1 MNDDISKFI
10 LSLAIAAIVAIGV
23 LVTYISYVVEPE
35 QLIKHQQL
43 YSTWCKA
50 ENRTDLTYDEW
61 YSLYLAKLLPRQTIN
76 QK

>member
-1 MNDDISKFI
+1 MNEDISKFL
-10 LSLAIAAIVAIGV
+10 LSLTIAAIVAIGA

-35 QLIKHQQL
+35 KLIQHQQL

-50 ENRTDLTYDEW
+50 EKRTDLTYDEW
-61 YSLYLAKLLPRQTIN
+61 YRLYLAKLLPRQTIN